1 MLGLN
6 FKPVGS
12 RSEECDSVDTIRLS
26 HKNNKNKFIILYKY
40 YLLSISKIKNQFLK
54 LRFEI

>member
-12 RSEECDSVDTIRLS
+12 TSEECDSVDTIRLS
-26 HKNNKNKFIILYKY
+26 HENKKNKFIILYKY
-40 YLLSISKIKNQFLK
+40 YLLRISKWKTNF
-54 LRFEI
+54 RS